1 MVFVCGGTTSDRD
14 PDNWTRRDTFF
25 RIIDDTDS
33 LNKTNAGLDRH
44 NYKKAE
50 AIDGFL
56 FREHYKDWLTLELYI
71 ARISDVTM
79 LFCESPGSFA
89 ELGAFVVDREI
100 VQSLLVI
107 IDQDKFERSSF
118 IRHGILTY
126 LEKNFPKGS
135 VFVLPIREMGLT
147 SSAMKGK
154 DIDLAKFAAATGRAL
169 DMRLREPTKHRTFD
183 GSLPGHLIKLI
194 TGVVQDYGALKV
206 DEIAYILDKTGI
218 KIDEDAINRYIFCA
232 ETMDWLC
239 RDRREFGE
247 YITSTVDGFCVTFTM
262 NRESG
267 VIDRRRW
274 RSDIQDFWK
283 NKDPERFA
291 SISARRG
298 AR

>member
-25 RIIDDTDS
+25 RIIDDSTSTHKTD
-33 LNKTNAGLDRH
+33 AGLDRH

-50 AIDGFL
+50 TIDGFL
-56 FREHYKDWLTLELYI
+56 FREHYKDWLTLELDI

-89 ELGAFVVDREI
+89 ELGAFVIDQEI

-118 IRHGILTY
+118 IRHGIIAF
-126 LEKNFPKGS
+126 LEKNYPKGS
-135 VFVLPIREMGLT
+135 VFVLPVADMGIT

-169 DMRLREPTKHRTFD
+169 DMRLKEPTKHRTFNAKM
-183 GSLPGHLIKLI
+183 PGHIIKLI
-194 TGVVQDYGALKV
+194 TGVVQDYGSLKV
-206 DEIAYILDKTGI
+206 PEIALILEKSGVQ
-218 KIDEDAINRYIFCA
+218 IDEDAINRYIFCA
-232 ETMDWLC
+232 ETMEWLH

-247 YITSTVDGFCVTFTM
+247 YITSTVDGSCVSFKM
-262 NRESG
+262 NRESD
-267 VIDRRRW
+267 VLDRRRW
-274 RSDIQDFWK
+274 RSDIQEYWK
-283 NKDPERFA
+283 NNDPERFS
-291 SISARRG
+291 SIAAHRSTR
-298 AR
+298 